1 MKGLSLVN
9 PTSPR
14 RGLSC
19 HFDSA
24 NEKDFALETQC
35 TLMDKLPSHYNTIRF
50 QHLDTVLML
59 NCGQANHMTKS
70 VKMSDSQ
77 FLGKS
82 CKSFQNILLST
93 HRWSECHQI
102 FVATLGLG
110 RDVSKIAEV
119 MWIT

>member
-1 MKGLSLVN
+1 MKGLSLVS

-70 VKMSDSQ
+70 VSKCPTVSFWENHANPFKIFFSRPTGGQ
-77 FLGKS
+77 NATKFLL
-82 CKSFQNILLST
+82 Q
-93 HRWSECHQI
+93 H
-102 FVATLGLG
+102 
-110 RDVSKIAEV
+110 
-119 MWIT
+119 